1 MQHFSRTL
9 IAASISSALFVS
21 PIQAGVHTDNSVQE
35 KHASDQCLTES
46 EGDNTAQDIPVTV
59 QADSLEAVNGE
70 KALYSGNV
78 QVTQGAK
85 TITADSLTLHQP
97 DNIIVAEGNV
107 TFSDGQVIEA
117 RSDRVTNNLD
127 KETFSLENTD
137 YQFLCQQQGRG
148 SAAYIARTGQS
159 LYELEDGSITSCPA
173 GDNAWRMV
181 ASEIDIDQNEETA
194 TLHHARFE
202 VLDVPV
208 LYVPYL
214 SMPIGDSRK
223 TGFLYPSISYGSN
236 DGMEFEI
243 PYYWNIAPQYDM
255 TITPLYMQ
263 KRGLKLDSD
272 FRYLTDGWGSGT
284 VKAEY
289 INKDAKYND
298 DSRWGYQFKHQGIVD
313 THWALKADYSK
324 VSDIEYFQDLSSDIG
339 NREDGQLI
347 QEGQV
352 KYRSDFW
359 DASVTVRDFQILVED
374 SNKPYRL
381 LPQLE
386 LNYFT
391 PLWGEHLNFDV
402 KSQLSRFE
410 SDYRYKPNATR
421 VHVEPGITMPLSNT
435 WSTWVTEARLSTT
448 YYSQDLTQWTDD
460 NLDSRVSRVIP
471 EFRSHA
477 QLHLERATSW
487 FEGYTQTLE
496 PQIQYLYVPEED
508 QSNIYD
514 YDTTQLQSDYYGL
527 FRSRR
532 FSGIDFIA
540 AANQLSYGASTRFF
554 DDDYKERLNISFG
567 QIYYFNKDVKFS
579 KKDSVTSDSSATN
592 YSSWAMEADFN
603 YNDNIFYHG
612 GLQYDVDLGDMQLAN
627 STLEY
632 QFDKGFIQGNYRYV
646 TLEYIENSIA
656 MKNLDTITRKGISQA
671 GIVTAYD
678 LNDNWSASGQY
689 YYDINE
695 QIDLEWLASLRYQSD
710 CWYMG
715 LTYSNQ
721 LLGWDNNIIGSQGSK
736 PQYEDNI
743 SVNFGIR
750 GFSTNESHTTAANAL
765 NSSDNAIKYGRPF
778 YLNN

>member
-9 IAASISSALFVS
+9 IAASISGALFIS
-21 PIQAGVHTDNSVQE
+21 PTQAGIHNDNSVQE
-35 KHASDQCLTES
+35 KHTSDQCLDETNGHE
-46 EGDNTAQDIPVTV
+46 NTQEMPVTV
-59 QADSLEAVNGE
+59 QADNLEAINGE

-78 QVTQGAK
+78 QVTQGSK
-85 TITADSLTLHQP
+85 TITADSLILHQS

-117 RSDRVTNNLD
+117 RSERVTNNLNQ
-127 KETFSLENTD
+127 ETFSLENTD
-137 YQFLCQQQGRG
+137 YKFLCQQQGRG

-202 VLDVPV
+202 VIDVPI

-223 TGFLYPSISYGSN
+223 TGLLYPSISYGSN
-236 DGMEFEI
+236 DGMEFEL
-243 PYYWNIAPQYDM
+243 PFYWNIAPQYDM
-255 TITPLYMQ
+255 TLTPLYME
-263 KRGLKLDSD
+263 KRGLKLDSY
-272 FRYLTDGWGSGT
+272 FRYLTDEWGNGSIKT
-284 VKAEY
+284 EY
-289 INKDAKYND
+289 INKDKKYD
-298 DSRWGYQFKHQGIVD
+298 DKSRWGYQFKHQGIVD
-313 THWALKADYSK
+313 KHWAVKADYSK

-339 NREDGQLI
+339 NREDGQLM
-347 QEGQV
+347 QEGQI

-359 DASVTVRDFQILVED
+359 DASITVRDFQILVED
-374 SNKPYRL
+374 NNRPYRL
-381 LPQLE
+381 LPQLN

-391 PLWGEHLNFDV
+391 PLWGENLNFDV

-410 SDYRYKPNATR
+410 SNDRYKPNATR
-421 VHVEPGITMPLSNT
+421 VHVEPGLTMPLSNT
-435 WSTWVTEARLSTT
+435 WATWITEARLSTT
-448 YYSQDLTQWTDD
+448 YYSQDLTEWTDQ

-477 QLHLERATSW
+477 QLHLERTTSW
-487 FEGYTQTLE
+487 FTGYTQTLE
-496 PQIQYLYVPEED
+496 PQVQYLYVPEED
-508 QSNIYD
+508 QSHIYD

-554 DDDYKERLNISFG
+554 DENYKERLNISFG

-579 KKDSVTSDSSATN
+579 KKDAITSNSSATN
-592 YSSWAMEADFN
+592 YSSWAVEVDFN

-632 QFDKGFIQGNYRYV
+632 QFDEGFIQGNYRYV
-646 TLEYIENSIA
+646 TLDYIENSIA

-671 GIVTAYD
+671 GIVTAYE
-678 LNDNWSASGQY
+678 LNDSWSASGQY

-695 QIDLEWLASLRYQSD
+695 QIDLEWLAGVRYQSD

-721 LLGWDNNIIGSQGSK
+721 LLGWNNNTIVSK
-736 PQYEDNI
+736 DSKAQYEDNI
-743 SVNFGIR
+743 SINFGIR
-750 GFSTNESHTTAANAL
+750 GFSTKESHTTAASML
-765 NSSDNAIKYGRPF
+765 NDSDNAIKYGRPF